1 MTFSLTESGS
11 YVAFIDQGLADG
23 HLLAAALSPGTQIHF
38 LDPAADALAQINQVL
53 AHQQDLDGLAIFSHG
68 SAGSLQLGELR
79 LDSQALAANSAAIA
93 AWSTALAPGADL
105 LLYGCNVAANEV
117 GRAFLQ
123 DLHALTGADVAG
135 SDDLTGIA
143 VRNGNWNLEVQ
154 TGAIESADLLDDK
167 VASTYDHLLSTGDRS
182 NVLGDW
188 LLNSVRGVGFDQ
200 VNDFGPIEDFFSPSP
215 APRIAYTPN
224 VDVAVIELDRD
235 GELKS
240 VADVLLSRDYP
251 GGLKVPV
258 NDNHGTDAVR
268 WLKWDIDRWNGGTF
282 GVQQGKLR
290 QFTTKGW
297 TTNPDLTAKDDIVL
311 RSGNEPYTFM
321 SPYPASLFKVLV
333 GYHIMTMVDD
343 GDLSLDQTYTYKATD
358 KNETR
363 TIRDWMDPM
372 ITYSDN
378 RSTRALLKLL
388 HDRKE
393 VDDMNAEFQRLGLG
407 TLQIN
412 GTSPGTGGTWQPGEI
427 HMTALDTARLLWLI
441 DGAPNDYVLW
451 ENPQGAPV
459 TPAEL
464 SDSSRA
470 YLKDLLAQQGYNEA
484 LTTSNF
490 GTYESR
496 GVIYGAPNTR
506 PGIPSLVPSRWID
519 PEDGTVTV
527 DGISYGQDVR
537 FYNDKVAEVSFAHKT
552 GLTYNY
558 GSDAGIVESLP
569 GKPYRHYIIAYLSNL
584 GYRYIDDVFAD
595 RQSYPYLDPVGG
607 IAYTQR
613 IPTLGKMIDDGLRNS
628 NLA

>member
-1 MTFSLTESGS
+1 MSFPVPQSTSRL
-11 YVAFIDQGLADG
+11 AFIDQALADD
-23 HLLAAALSPGTQIHF
+23 HLLAAALSPGTVIHF
-38 LDPAADALAQINQVL
+38 LDPAIDALPQISQVL
-53 AHQQDLDGLAIFSHG
+53 AHQHGLESVAIFSHG
-68 SAGSLQLGELR
+68 SEGSLQLGDLH
-79 LDSQALAANSAAIA
+79 LDSQALAANAGAIE
-93 AWSTALAPGADL
+93 AWATSLAPGADL
-105 LLYGCNVAANEV
+105 LLYGCHVAANEV
-117 GRAFLQ
+117 GRAFLHG
-123 DLHALTGADVAG
+123 LHALTGADVAG

-143 VRNGNWNLEVQ
+143 ARNGNWTLEVR
-154 TGAIESADLLDDK
+154 TGVIETADLLDSQ
-167 VASTYDHLLSTGDRS
+167 AAGTYDHLLGSGSRS
-182 NVLGDW
+182 GVLGDL
-188 LLNSVRGVGFDQ
+188 LLNSVRGAGLDQ
-200 VNDFGPIEDFFSPSP
+200 VNDFGPIEDFFSPSR
-215 APRIAYTPN
+215 APRIATTPN
-224 VDVAVIELDRD
+224 VDVAVIELDRE

-251 GGLKVPV
+251 SSLKVPI

-282 GVQQGKLR
+282 GVQKGEFR

-311 RSGNEPYTFM
+311 QSGTAAYTFM
-321 SPYPASLFKVLV
+321 APYPASLFKVLV
-333 GYHIMTMVDD
+333 AYHVMTMVDD
-343 GDLSLDQTYTYKATD
+343 GSLSLDQPYTYPATG

-363 TIRDWMDPM
+363 AIRDWMDPM

-378 RSTRALLKLL
+378 QSTRALLRLL
-388 HDRKE
+388 HERKQI
-393 VDDMNAEFQRLGLG
+393 DAMNAGFRSLGLG

-412 GTSPGTGGTWQPGEI
+412 GTNPGTGGDWQPGEI

-441 DGAPNDYVLW
+441 DGASDGYVLW
-451 ENPQGAPV
+451 ESPEGDPI
-459 TPAEL
+459 TSAEL

-490 GTYESR
+490 GTYERR

-527 DGISYGQDVR
+527 DGVSYGQDVR
-537 FYNDKVAEVSFAHKT
+537 FYNDKMAEVSFAHKT

-558 GSDAGIVESLP
+558 GSDTGIVESLP

-584 GYRYIDDVFAD
+584 GYRYTDDVFAD
-595 RQSYPYLDPVGG
+595 RKSYPYLDPVGG

-613 IPTLGKMIDDGLRNS
+613 IPALGKTIDDGIRKFS
-628 NLA
+628 LA